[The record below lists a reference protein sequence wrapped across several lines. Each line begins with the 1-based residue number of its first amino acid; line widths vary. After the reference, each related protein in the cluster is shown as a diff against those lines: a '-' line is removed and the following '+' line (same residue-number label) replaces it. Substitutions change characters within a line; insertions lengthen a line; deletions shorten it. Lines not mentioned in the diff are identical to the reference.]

1 VAKASA
7 DANVNSTPTVKIN
20 GKEID
25 RNTEY
30 MDPVKFK
37 AALATAGVK

>member
-1 VAKASA
+1 
-7 DANVNSTPTVKIN
+7 VNSTPTVKIN

-37 AALATAGVK
+37 AALAAAGVK